1 MQRKKVLLY
10 ESLMGIFALLAV
22 IISVIDIVKG
32 INTTLYIIDT
42 SILIVFIADYIIR
55 LIIAENKKQ
64 FFKDNILDLI
74 AIIPFNSLFKMFR
87 IIKLARLARISK
99 FGRILKLSKLIAYI
113 MHFSVRIKVFI
124 NTNGFK
130 YSLFITIILICLGA
144 VGISQFESMKF
155 TDALWWAFVTTT
167 TVGYG
172 DISPSTTLGRLIAVI
187 LMITGIGL
195 IGSLTSTITSYFF
208 SKEPKAS
215 PKYEV
220 IHSLQK
226 QIENVDNLTDENI
239 EEICL
244 ILKSLR
250 KK

>member
-1 MQRKKVLLY
+1 
-10 ESLMGIFALLAV
+10 MGVFALLAV
-22 IISVIDIVKG
+22 IISIIDIVKG
-32 INTTLYIIDT
+32 INTTLFIIDT
-42 SILIVFIADYIIR
+42 AILIVFIADYVIR
-55 LIIAENKKQ
+55 LIFADNKKH
-64 FFKDNILDLI
+64 FFKSNILDLI

-87 IIKLARLARISK
+87 IIKLARLTRISK
-99 FGRILKLSKLIAYI
+99 LSRILKLSKLLTY
-113 MHFSVRIKVFI
+113 MVRFSVRIKVFI

-130 YSLFITIILICLGA
+130 YSLIITIILICLGA
-144 VGISQFESMKF
+144 VGISQFESMNL

-172 DISPSTTLGRLIAVI
+172 DISPSTALGRLIAVI

-208 SKEPKAS
+208 SKEPKVS
-215 PKYEV
+215 PKNDV